1 MELVTLI
8 QTPGWTSPAPP
19 RSLLT
24 FILLHTD
31 GGVGEDAGVSL
42 QGVMVGAIIILIL
55 EGAVLASLLCGERGH
70 GCEVTRARNDLGST
84 LHAHM
89 EQGTQET
96 LHVSAPSSASHVTFL
111 QLLHHL
117 DLELARAAVPFQAA
131 RPPGLAADT
140 VPDALTHSLE
150 ALGEGGW
157 DGQGHP
163 RERGRTQPLK
173 GRAGDTAL
181 HPHPRARA
189 RSRSKRGVTES
200 RQPMRDL

>member
-8 QTPGWTSPAPP
+8 QTPRWTPPAPP

-42 QGVMVGAIIILIL
+42 QGVVVGAVIILIL

-70 GCEVTRARNDLGST
+70 GCEVTRARKDLGST
-84 LHAHM
+84 LHAHTHTHT

-96 LHVSAPSSASHVTFL
+96 PHVSAPSSASHVTFL

-150 ALGEGGW
+150 ALGEVGW
-157 DGQGHP
+157 DGQGCP
-163 RERGRTQPLK
+163 Q
-173 GRAGDTAL
+173 D
-181 HPHPRARA
+181 
-189 RSRSKRGVTES
+189 
-200 RQPMRDL
+200 